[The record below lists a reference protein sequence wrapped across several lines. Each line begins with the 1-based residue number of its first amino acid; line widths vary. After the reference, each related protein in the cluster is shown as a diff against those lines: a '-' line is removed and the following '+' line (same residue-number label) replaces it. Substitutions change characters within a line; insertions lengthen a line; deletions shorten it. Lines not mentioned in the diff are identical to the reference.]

1 MRVLLPDSSELE
13 LPDGA
18 TGLDAARAI
27 GPKLAEQA
35 VLIRQ
40 NGNVQDLRLPLADG
54 QPIQILT
61 TRDTEDPDALYVLRH
76 SAAHL
81 LAEAV
86 RKLYPGVKIAIGPPI
101 ENGFY
106 YDFEFPEPIREED
119 LEKIEAEVQR
129 ELKEGRTWEREE
141 VSADEAKRRFEAE
154 GERYKVELVDTAEG
168 EISLYTQGEFTDL
181 CRGPHLQDSK
191 PIKAIKLT
199 SLAGAYWRGD
209 EKNTQLT
216 RIYGTAFF
224 SQADLDAHLERL
236 EQAKARDHRRLGRE
250 LDLFHLSEE
259 SPGSPFWHPKG
270 MVIWNALED
279 LRRRENARRGY
290 SEVKTPLIYDTDV
303 WVTSGHWEKF
313 RENMFLVAGEGD
325 EPHAALKPM
334 NCPGHMLL
342 FGSQLRSYRDLP
354 IRYAESSTLHR
365 NELAGALHGLLRVR
379 HVTQDDAHI
388 FCTEEQ
394 VPGEIDACIEFVK
407 DLYALFEVTPHAELS
422 TRPEERL
429 GTDEEW
435 DHAEG
440 ILQAALER
448 HGIEYVIGEGEGTFY
463 APKIDLHMRDT
474 LGRSWQMGTIQ
485 ADAQMPRR
493 FGLTYMGPD
502 NVEHTPDRHPPGAAR
517 LARALH
523 RHHRRALRRRL
534 PALARARATAVDPRR
549 REPPRGRKRAA
560 RADRGRGF
568 PRRPRPARRD
578 AREADPRGRA
588 GEDPVHDRL
597 RRPRVG
603 RVARGAG
610 ARRRAV
616 DDEPFRAAR
625 TVPGRACYDR
635 VLKEGADHCPSPSR
649 AASSRGFNRAGWTR
663 KTWPLLAAVF
673 VVDEEDSTS
682 LVKSL

>member
-1 MRVLLPDSSELE
+1 MKVVLPDSTELE

-35 VLIRQ
+35 VLVRS
-40 NGNVQDLRLPLADG
+40 NGAVQDLRLPLKDG
-54 QPIQILT
+54 QPVQFLT
-61 TRDTEDPDALYVLRH
+61 TRDKDDPDALLVLRH
-76 SAAHL
+76 STAHL

-86 RKLYPGVKIAIGPPI
+86 RRLYPGVKVAIGPPI

-119 LEKIEAEVQR
+119 LEQIEAEIQR
-129 ELKEGRTWEREE
+129 ELKEGRSWEREE
-141 VSADEAKRRFEAE
+141 ISAAEAKQRFLEE
-154 GERYKVELVDTAEG
+154 NEPYKVELVDTATG
-168 EISLYTQGEFTDL
+168 DISLYTQFSENQGGEFTDL

-209 EKNTQLT
+209 ERNKQLT
-216 RIYGTAFF
+216 RIYGTAFY

-236 EQAKARDHRRLGRE
+236 EQAKARDHRKLGRE
-250 LDLFHLSEE
+250 LDLFHLSDA

-270 MVIWNALED
+270 MVIWNQLED
-279 LRRRENARRGY
+279 LRRRENEKRGY
-290 SEVKTPLIYDTDV
+290 AEVKTPLIYDKTV
-303 WVTSGHWEKF
+303 WETSGHWEKF
-313 RENMFLVAGEGD
+313 RENMFLVLDKENE
-325 EPHAALKPM
+325 EPHAGLKPM

-394 VPGEIDACIEFVK
+394 VPEEIDGCIEFAK
-407 DLYALFEVTPHAELS
+407 DLYAMFGVTPHAELS
-422 TRPEERL
+422 TRPEDRL

-435 DHAEG
+435 DRAEG

-448 HGIEYVIGEGEGTFY
+448 HELQYVIGEGEGTFY
-463 APKIDLHMRDT
+463 GPKIDLHMQDT

-485 ADAQMPRR
+485 ADAQMPQR

-502 NVEHTPDRHPPGAAR
+502 NVEHTPIVIH
-517 LARALH
+517 RALLGSLERFIGIIVEHYGGAFPFWLAPVQVRLIPVAEVH
-523 RHHRRALRRRL
+523 RETVHELRRRL
-534 PALARARATAVDPRR
+534 DAEGFRVDVDERDDTL
-549 REPPRGRKRAA
+549 GKRI
-560 RADRGRGF
+560 
-568 PRRPRPARRD
+568 RD
-578 AREADPRGRA
+578 AELEKVPYTI
-588 GEDPVHDRL
+588 VY
-597 RRPRVG
+597 
-603 RVARGAG
+603 G
-610 ARRRAV
+610 ARESDASLAV
-616 DDEPFRAAR
+616 RE
-625 TVPGRACYDR
+625 
-635 VLKEGADHCPSPSR
+635 
-649 AASSRGFNRAGWTR
+649 RGG
-663 KTWPLLAAVF
+663 
-673 VVDEEDSTS
+673 EQSTS
-682 LVKSL
+682 SLPELLERFRVEIATIST